1 MIFEEKDFNS
11 LKVKEKVDPIEY
23 SEISEFSD
31 FPNSIDKLKTI
42 KLSSTS
48 IAQLGPDLKR
58 YYELL
63 SLYLN
68 KDPKFD
74 LNVEEFKALSTK
86 ICKYTLSSEDYNIMR
101 DSLLETQN
109 YLKTITQEELY
120 GENGVYTSLQKTS
133 RDFTTKTNEIVT
145 EINNSY
151 SNFDQGNVG
160 RVIPDGAINETYLS
174 EKLKTDFN
182 YISMTTGM
190 YIDRTVESDITIPE
204 EIKGKALVLKAIGN

>member
-1 MIFEEKDFNS
+1 MAFEEKDFNN
-11 LKVKEKVDPIEY
+11 LQVTETVEPISY
-23 SEISEFSD
+23 NEISSFSD

-42 KLSSTS
+42 KFSSTS

-68 KDPKFD
+68 KDPQFD

-86 ICKYTLSSEDYNIMR
+86 ICQYTLSSEDYNIMR
-101 DSLLETQN
+101 DALLETQN
-109 YLKTITQEELY
+109 YLKAITQEELY
-120 GENGVYTSLQKTS
+120 GENGVYTNLQKTS
-133 RDFTTKTNEIVT
+133 RDFTTKTNEIIT

-151 SNFDQGNVG
+151 SNLDQGDVG
-160 RVIPDGAINETYLS
+160 RVIPNGTINETYLN

-190 YIDRTVESDITIPE
+190 YIDRTTASDINIPE
-204 EIKGKALVLKAIGN
+204 GIKGKALVLKAIDN

>member
-1 MIFEEKDFNS
+1 MIFAEKDFNN
-11 LKVKEKVDPIEY
+11 LKVTEKVEPIEY
-23 SEISEFSD
+23 NEISELSN

-48 IAQLGPDLKR
+48 IAQLGTELKR

-86 ICKYTLSSEDYNIMR
+86 ICQYTLSSEDYNIMR

-120 GENGVYTSLQKTS
+120 GENGAYTNLQKTS
-133 RDFTTKTNEIVT
+133 RDFTTKTNEIIT

-151 SNFDQGNVG
+151 SNLNQGDVG
-160 RVIPDGAINETYLS
+160 RIIPDGAINEKYLN

-190 YIDRTVESDITIPE
+190 YIDRTTVSDINVPE
-204 EIKGKALVLKAIGN
+204 EIKGKALVLKAIDN

>member
-23 SEISEFSD
+23 SEISEFSN

-109 YLKTITQEELY
+109 YLKIITL
-120 GENGVYTSLQKTS
+120 K
-133 RDFTTKTNEIVT
+133 
-145 EINNSY
+145 SY
-151 SNFDQGNVG
+151 
-160 RVIPDGAINETYLS
+160 
-174 EKLKTDFN
+174 
-182 YISMTTGM
+182 
-190 YIDRTVESDITIPE
+190 
-204 EIKGKALVLKAIGN
+204 

>member
-11 LKVKEKVDPIEY
+11 LKVKEKVDPINY
-23 SEISEFSD
+23 KEISNLSD
-31 FPNSIDKLKTI
+31 FPNSIDKLKII

-48 IAQLGPDLKR
+48 ITQLGPDLKR

-74 LNVEEFKALSTK
+74 LNVEEFKALATK
-86 ICKYTLSSEDYNIMR
+86 ISQYTLTSEDYIVMR
-101 DSLLETQN
+101 DALLETQN

-120 GENGVYTSLQKTS
+120 GETGVYTELQKTS

-151 SNFDQGNVG
+151 SNLEQGDIG
-160 RVIPDGAINETYLS
+160 RIVPDGAINETYLS
-174 EKLKTDFN
+174 DKLKTDFN

-204 EIKGKALVLKAIGN
+204 EIKGKALVLKAIGS